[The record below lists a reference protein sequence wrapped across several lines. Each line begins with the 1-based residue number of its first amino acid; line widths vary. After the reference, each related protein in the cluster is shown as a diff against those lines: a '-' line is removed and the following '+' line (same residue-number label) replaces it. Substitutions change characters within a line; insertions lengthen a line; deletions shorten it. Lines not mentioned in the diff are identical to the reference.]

1 MKYVLYVI
9 SEILDLLLFVF
20 LFMYPHHIIIV
31 LIFHVLLFI
40 VSVICYKRFDN
51 TIDDLPLYLILLFPV
66 IGGLYI
72 SLVYFSTTYFYR
84 DNFPISDYEQM
95 LISEDSTNL
104 RQKVIYENEIRT
116 MSFLDLLNYISPD
129 KKKELLIDSHYEFD
143 INNTD
148 ILRKGLEAMDKE
160 VQHYS
165 ATLLN
170 TRENEFTN
178 KISYLSEQYGIKE
191 TPAILE
197 ELIQAY
203 KNYIDSGLIEEDS
216 MGIFLK
222 EYIEVIN
229 KKIGLKNYDLTT
241 LNMLFEAYVFND
253 DLIKAEEINN
263 KISREYNRKDQVVLN
278 ELFILYQKDDH
289 DAIYTKICGI
299 DPDLL
304 KLNKKLMDLKEFFCD
319 EVI

>member
-9 SEILDLLLFVF
+9 SEILDLFLFVF
-20 LFMYPHHIIIV
+20 LFIYPHHIIIV

-191 TPAILE
+191 NPAILE

-278 ELFILYQKDDH
+278 ELFILYQKDDY